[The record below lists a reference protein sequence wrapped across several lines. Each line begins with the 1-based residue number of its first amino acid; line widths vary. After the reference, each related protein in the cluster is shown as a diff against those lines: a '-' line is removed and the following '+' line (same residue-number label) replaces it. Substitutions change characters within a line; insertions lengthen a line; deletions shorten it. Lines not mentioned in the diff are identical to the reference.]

1 MNSPPNNTITAA
13 AKPVSKWNQ
22 AGRKFRSY
30 DKFSVGKPQMKVDFE
45 GAGPAYKSYMGAVSS
60 MMFIALSSIFLISKI
75 MIIANVS

>member
-45 GAGPAYKSYMGAVSS
+45 GAGPAYKSYMGAAVSII
-60 MMFIALSSIFLISKI
+60 FIVLSSIFLYSKF
-75 MIIANVS
+75 MILVNVS